1 MFKKR
6 VSDGRNISM
15 DEVETLAQGRVW
27 SGEQALK
34 NGLANE
40 EGDIKDAI
48 NAAAELADLGNDFN
62 ITSYPKI
69 EPEINDILSV
79 MIPFNSSIFQ
89 FLNAST
95 DLDPVIQSINNKE
108 KKPIIFTSQL
118 FNLDIR

>member
-34 NGLANE
+34 NGLVNE
-40 EGDIKDAI
+40 EGDIKSAI

-79 MIPFNSSIFQ
+79 MIPFNSSMSD
-89 FLNAST
+89 FLKIS
-95 DLDPVIQSINNKE
+95 DLDLIIQSITNKE
-108 KKPIIFTSQL
+108 KNPIIFTSQP
-118 FNLDIR
+118 FNIDIR

>member
-1 MFKKR
+1 
-6 VSDGRNISM
+6 M

-34 NGLANE
+34 NGLVNE
-40 EGDIKDAI
+40 EGDIKSAI

-79 MIPFNSSIFQ
+79 MIPFNSSMSD
-89 FLNAST
+89 FLKIS
-95 DLDPVIQSINNKE
+95 DLDLIIQSIRNKE
-108 KKPIIFTSQL
+108 KKPIIFTSQP
-118 FNLDIR
+118 FNIDIR

>member
-15 DEVETLAQGRVW
+15 DEVENLAQGRVW

-34 NGLANE
+34 NGLVSE

-79 MIPFNSSIFQ
+79 MIPFNSSISD
-89 FLNAST
+89 FLKIT
-95 DLDPVIQSINNKE
+95 DFDLIIQTIKNKE
-108 KKPIIFTSQL
+108 KKPIIFTSQP
-118 FNLDIR
+118 FNIDIR

>member
-1 MFKKR
+1 
-6 VSDGRNISM
+6 M
-15 DEVETLAQGRVW
+15 DEVEALAQGRVW

-69 EPEINDILSV
+69 EPEINDILSS
-79 MIPFNSSIFQ
+79 MIPFNSTTFE
-89 FLNAST
+89 FFNAT
-95 DLDPVIQSINNKE
+95 KDLDPIIQSISNKE
-108 KKPIIFTSQL
+108 IKPIIFTSQL

>member
-1 MFKKR
+1 
-6 VSDGRNISM
+6 M

-34 NGLANE
+34 NGLVSE

-79 MIPFNSSIFQ
+79 MIPFNSSMSD
-89 FLNAST
+89 FLKIC
-95 DLDPVIQSINNKE
+95 LKYLV
-108 KKPIIFTSQL
+108 F
-118 FNLDIR
+118 

>member
-1 MFKKR
+1 
-6 VSDGRNISM
+6 M

-34 NGLANE
+34 NGLVNE

-48 NAAAELADLGNDFN
+48 SAAAELADLVNDFN

-79 MIPFNSSIFQ
+79 MIPFNSSMSE
-89 FLNAST
+89 FLKIS
-95 DLDPVIQSINNKE
+95 DLDLIIKTIINKE
-108 KKPIIFTSQL
+108 KKPIIFTSQP
-118 FNLDIR
+118 FNIDIR

>member
-1 MFKKR
+1 M
-6 VSDGRNISM
+6 N
-15 DEVETLAQGRVW
+15 EVEALAQGRVW

-40 EGDIKDAI
+40 EGDIKEAI
-48 NAAAELADLGNDFN
+48 KAAAELADLGNDFN

-69 EPEINDILSV
+69 EPEINDILSL
-79 MIPFNSSIFQ
+79 MIPFNSSISE
-89 FLNAST
+89 FLNATT
-95 DLDPVIQSINNKE
+95 DLDPVIQSISNKE

>member
-34 NGLANE
+34 NGLVNE

-79 MIPFNSSIFQ
+79 MIPFNSSISE
-89 FLNAST
+89 FLKIS
-95 DLDPVIQSINNKE
+95 DLDLIIQSIKI
-108 KKPIIFTSQL
+108 KKKNQ
-118 FNLDIR
+118 

>member
-6 VSDGRNISM
+6 VSDGRNISI

-34 NGLANE
+34 NGLVSE

-79 MIPFNSSIFQ
+79 MIPFNSSISG
-89 FLNAST
+89 FLKIT
-95 DLDPVIQSINNKE
+95 DFDLIIQTIKNKE
-108 KKPIIFTSQL
+108 KKPIIFTSQP
-118 FNLDIR
+118 FNIDIR